1 MQMWKDEQEGDERQK
16 YWMTMILQVSNIIKI
31 QDIDIKSVKKEINIC
46 I

>member
-1 MQMWKDEQEGDERQK
+1 
-16 YWMTMILQVSNIIKI
+16 MTMILQVSNIIKI